1 MCVIFAAAALLVFLA
16 PISTA
21 AEFEIAIAYDNTAA
35 SNQFTDDWGF
45 AAVVTTPTA
54 RVLFDSGT
62 DPELLLSNLA
72 KLDIA
77 PTSITHTIIS
87 HHHADHLGGIYRV
100 ALRNSEMKVF
110 FLDSFPA
117 QTYETAMAV
126 GMAPQRVRGPQ
137 EIAPGI
143 YTTGPIG
150 ESIPEQAL
158 IVDTAEG
165 PVVLVGCSHPGLTT
179 IIKAV
184 EEQRGLESVRL
195 LLGGFHMI
203 RLSEEQILEEIQSL
217 KTLHVRA
224 VAPMHC
230 TGERSKRLF
239 RKHWGAEYKA
249 GGVGR
254 RIRVE

>member
-1 MCVIFAAAALLVFLA
+1 MCVILAAATLLIVL
-16 PISTA
+16 SSTGTA
-21 AEFEIAIAYDNTAA
+21 AGFEIAIAYDNSAA
-35 SNQFTDDWGF
+35 NGQFTDDWGF

-54 RVLFDSGT
+54 RVLFDSGS
-62 DPELLLSNLA
+62 DPELLLRNLA
-72 KLDIA
+72 KLDID
-77 PTSITHTIIS
+77 PNSITHTIIS

-100 ALRNSEMKVF
+100 ALRNQAMKVF

-126 GMAPQRVRGPQ
+126 GMAPERVTGPR

-150 ESIPEQAL
+150 EQVSEQAL
-158 IVDTAEG
+158 IIDTAEG
-165 PVVLVGCSHPGLTT
+165 PVVLVGCSHPGPAA
-179 IIKAV
+179 IITAV
-184 EEQRGLESVRL
+184 EQQRGVGSVRL

-203 RLSEEQILEEIQSL
+203 RLSEEQVLEEIRGL
-217 KTLHVRA
+217 KALHVQA

-230 TGERSKRLF
+230 TGERAKRLF
-239 RKHWGAEYKA
+239 RKHWSTNYEA

-254 RIRVE
+254 RITVE